1 MPEGAERRQ
10 RVAAYGVCID
20 ASGRVLLARAA
31 LSLTIAGRWFLPGGG
46 LDHGESPVAGLERE
60 FEEETGLTV
69 VVGKLR
75 RVLSD
80 TMTLPSQV
88 SLHTIRLIYDI
99 ASFAG
104 ELRAEVGGSTDAVR
118 WVPRDQV
125 RELPIMPYVDE
136 ALFGAEDLS
145 LP

>member
-60 FEEETGLTV
+60 FEEETG
-69 VVGKLR
+69 
-75 RVLSD
+75 S
-80 TMTLPSQV
+80 PS
-88 SLHTIRLIYDI
+88 SSASYD
-99 ASFAG
+99 ACS
-104 ELRAEVGGSTDAVR
+104 RT
-118 WVPRDQV
+118 P
-125 RELPIMPYVDE
+125 
-136 ALFGAEDLS
+136 
-145 LP
+145 